1 MHKEAFR
8 QNART
13 TRNPYRARPFS
24 IRSLLQSR
32 IAPTGVLLW
41 GFHLISGFSG
51 RLGFGSGHH
60 LPSIEGQL
68 SAVYSFSV
76 PMAGLG
82 LDGSDAD
89 EPGGAELC
97 SFAPWEVSMLPD
109 EGFISPIGFASLAA
123 PDAGGAELCSLAP
136 VD

>member
-1 MHKEAFR
+1 MGASSHLWLFGLAGVR
-8 QNART
+8 Q
-13 TRNPYRARPFS
+13 RAP
-24 IRSLLQSR
+24 
-32 IAPTGVLLW
+32 P
-41 GFHLISGFSG
+41 
-51 RLGFGSGHH
+51 
-60 LPSIEGQL
+60 PSIEGQL

-76 PMAGLG
+76 PIAGLG
-82 LDGSDAD
+82 LEGSDAD

-109 EGFISPIGFASLAA
+109 EGFISPIGLASLAA

>member
-1 MHKEAFR
+1 MEVF
-8 QNART
+8 QPTART
-13 TRNPYRARPFS
+13 TRNPYTATLFS
-24 IRSLLQSR
+24 ICSLLQSR
-32 IAPTGVLLW
+32 IAPTEFLLR
-41 GFHLISGFSG
+41 GLHLISGFSG
-51 RLGFGSGHH
+51 WLGFGSGHH

-76 PMAGLG
+76 PMVGLG
-82 LDGSDAD
+82 LEGSDAD
-89 EPGGAELC
+89 DPGGAELC

-109 EGFISPIGFASLAA
+109 EGFISPIGLASLAA

>member
-1 MHKEAFR
+1 M
-8 QNART
+8 
-13 TRNPYRARPFS
+13 
-24 IRSLLQSR
+24 RSLLQSR
-32 IAPTGVLLW
+32 LAPTEFLLW
-41 GFHLISGFSG
+41 GLRLISGFSG
-51 RLGFGSGHH
+51 WLGFGSGHH

-76 PMAGLG
+76 PMVGLG
-82 LDGSDAD
+82 LEGSDAD
-89 EPGGAELC
+89 DPGGAELC

>member
-1 MHKEAFR
+1 MHKEAL
-8 QNART
+8 QQTAKT
-13 TRNPYRARPFS
+13 TRNPCKAPPLS
-24 IRSLLQSR
+24 IRSLLQFGT
-32 IAPTGVLLW
+32 APTEFLLW
-41 GFHLISGFSG
+41 GLRLISGFSG
-51 RLGFGSGHH
+51 WLGFGSGHH

-76 PMAGLG
+76 PMVGLG
-82 LDGSDAD
+82 LEGSDAD
-89 EPGGAELC
+89 DPGGAELC

-109 EGFISPIGFASLAA
+109 EGFISPIGLASLAA

>member
-1 MHKEAFR
+1 M
-8 QNART
+8 
-13 TRNPYRARPFS
+13 
-24 IRSLLQSR
+24 
-32 IAPTGVLLW
+32 W
-41 GFHLISGFSG
+41 GL
-51 RLGFGSGHH
+51 RLGFSEGSAAGTTS
-60 LPSIEGQL
+60 LQSKV

-76 PMAGLG
+76 PMVGLG

-109 EGFISPIGFASLAA
+109 EGFISPIGFVSLAA

>member
-1 MHKEAFR
+1 MGNVHYR
-8 QNART
+8 QT
-13 TRNPYRARPFS
+13 LS
-24 IRSLLQSR
+24 S
-32 IAPTGVLLW
+32 W
-41 GFHLISGFSG
+41 
-51 RLGFGSGHH
+51 LGFGSGHH

-76 PMAGLG
+76 PMVGLG
-82 LDGSDAD
+82 LEGSDAD
-89 EPGGAELC
+89 DPGGAELC

-109 EGFISPIGFASLAA
+109 EGFISPIGLASLAA

>member
-1 MHKEAFR
+1 
-8 QNART
+8 
-13 TRNPYRARPFS
+13 
-24 IRSLLQSR
+24 
-32 IAPTGVLLW
+32 LLW
-41 GFHLISGFSG
+41 GPRLISGFSG
-51 RLGFGSGHH
+51 WLGFGSGHH

-76 PMAGLG
+76 PMVGLG
-82 LDGSDAD
+82 LEVSDAD
-89 EPGGAELC
+89 DPGGAELC

-109 EGFISPIGFASLAA
+109 EGFMSPMGFASLAA